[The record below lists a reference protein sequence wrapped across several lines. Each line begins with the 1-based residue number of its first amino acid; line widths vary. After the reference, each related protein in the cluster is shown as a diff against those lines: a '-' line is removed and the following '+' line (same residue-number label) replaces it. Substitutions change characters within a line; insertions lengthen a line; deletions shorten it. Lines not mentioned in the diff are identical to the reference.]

1 MTTQLELRPV
11 RFNGSDY
18 SPEHDQARLTGQILR
33 VFEAMRHG
41 RWMTLAELEAA
52 TDDPQAS
59 LSAQL
64 RNLRK
69 PRFGSYTVEKRPR
82 GDRSHGLFEYRLTV

>member
-11 RFNGSDY
+11 RFSGSDY
-18 SPEHDQARLTGQILR
+18 SPEHDNARLTGQILR

-41 RWMTLAELEAA
+41 RWMTLAELEAI
-52 TDDPQAS
+52 TEDPQAS
-59 LSAQL
+59 ISAQV

-69 PRFGSYTVEKRPR
+69 KRFGAHTVEKRPR
-82 GDRSHGLFEYRLTV
+82 GDRSRGLFEYRLKV